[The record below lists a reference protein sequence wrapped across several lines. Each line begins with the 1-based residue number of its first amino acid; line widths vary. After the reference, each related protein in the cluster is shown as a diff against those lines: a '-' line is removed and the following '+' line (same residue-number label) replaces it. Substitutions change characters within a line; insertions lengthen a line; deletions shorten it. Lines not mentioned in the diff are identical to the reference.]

1 VTDTGSGQ
9 GQVSDS
15 GNPDRDN
22 PADQPVDVTST
33 EPTADAAPAT
43 SVPESAIS
51 TTTFD
56 LLKQRLKGVADRLT
70 TSTTKLNSER
80 AEIFA
85 SVPLALGEQD
95 RLRTDQP
102 SIPRDAV
109 SVGNL
114 LLVGYNAGAS
124 LGRNRE
130 ISDTFALHQVDQ
142 SSGADWNFTPLPTDH
157 ADWFLGD
164 AGFTRD
170 IGELFTYYADTRLD
184 SLTIR
189 AGRLLMV
196 FRVGSA
202 ADDLRIL
209 RWQMAGDV
217 PQYIDAYGDHDL
229 VTEAPYDFGWTDA
242 GRDLIAEGRWR
253 HYRINGLYVGLDK
266 GGLEFRID
274 DVVEGGRTIHRESVV
289 EAGQSID
296 EMHIAYAELGE
307 VLVVRLLPY
316 RESDERFFVFNKLT
330 RAVQRA
336 DAIGRNCHQ
345 LPEGQGVVFPGGYH
359 LQNGENK
366 VFATDSTGF
375 VFHASHRSPN
385 GEDILYVYFRR
396 ESGEY
401 LLCAYNVVARS
412 MDNPIVLNGY
422 ALFPDGVVV
431 GTRAAAE
438 PQRVHTIAVYTSP
451 FCVPDRYVPN
461 VASDSFFGRTG
472 NPELVRAIGEV
483 LSLGR
488 DAREP
493 QFNRAVFEA
502 LVSRSTSLLDQHG
515 WLNSPEAHGIGALL
529 VEVRRSAGD
538 VLDEFSSVVAQ
549 KKEAADRLAT
559 AQRIVADL
567 AADAELELR
576 DATAFI
582 DKLAAA
588 RAALGLLSELADV
601 RQIDHAELDRLR
613 AQCTGVYDHLA
624 TRAIGFLDTP
634 ESLDVVLSV
643 FTDAERASAGAA
655 TAAAI
660 GELAAT
666 VDEAG
671 NRLVLLTEVVGGL
684 DVADPTRK
692 TSVLSRLAEG
702 LARRNAVRAALDQR
716 ASSLRTGESA
726 AGFAA
731 SMAVLSQRA
740 TAALTAAADA
750 PACDAALASLTAEL
764 ENIELAYGDIEGFAE
779 AIDTRR
785 NEVHGAFTQRR
796 DSLAADRTRRI
807 DRLVGSAERVLATV
821 TARASTLPGRAEI
834 DAFFATDS
842 LVTKVRS
849 TTAELRQ
856 MGEAGRSSELEVAL
870 ATARDQA
877 RRTAADRSELFEA
890 GTVKIGRWK
899 FGVNTEPFELR
910 LDTGAL
916 DALSAG
922 LNGTGPGG
930 FRLRLTGTDLTL
942 PCRDERLGAFFD
954 LATQTHPSETATM
967 PRALY
972 LAFETYRGG
981 IGADG
986 VSAFA
991 TGRIEEG
998 YEPGVHDADAIKILT
1013 AAAGYWTSPALYIDG
1028 TTRAIGGLWLSS
1040 LERKERDDIDRQTAG
1055 LRAVGPGRARAAFVD
1070 TYRAAIEAI
1079 AAEASLSVDVDLVVN
1094 YVVGHSHEFAI
1105 TATGE
1110 QRASAFR
1117 EWATEHKIDLRGASF
1132 GELVRLLADRH
1143 PGDPLSV
1150 AAEAAWAW
1158 LDPSV
1163 KGVPGIDAV
1172 LRVEGLISSHPMI
1185 TGGVLTVDLG
1195 AAFTAYL
1202 RYRLGGGLERFT
1214 TFTSVRREVLAS
1226 ERRRLEIDRLRSTV
1240 ISSFVRNRL
1249 IDEVYLPLV
1258 GDNIARQLG
1267 LNSAA
1272 QGLLL
1277 LISPPGYGKTTL
1289 IEYVA
1294 SLLGFALV
1302 KINGPALGSDV
1313 TSLDPGAA
1321 TNAAAAEELAKLNR
1335 AFAMGNNVI
1344 CYLDDIQHTSPE
1356 LLQKFIP
1363 LCDATR
1369 RIEGVLEGE
1378 ARTFSLSGK
1387 RFVMAMAGNPY
1398 TSDGTRFRIPDML
1411 ANRADVHNL
1420 GDVAQAASEAFAQS
1434 YVENACGVNDVL
1446 APVLGRSRGDL
1457 EHLLRAAGGD
1467 QIRSDQLQ
1475 HPYGASE
1482 LDAVIKTL
1490 RHLTQVRD
1498 QLLKVNAA
1506 YIASATMDDN
1516 MRGEPQFL
1524 LQGSYRNM
1532 ARIAQRIVPAMTS
1545 EEVAIAVAEH
1555 YRAESQTL
1563 AAAAAWNLSKL
1574 GQILGVATAAETA
1587 DFEELRERWRDSN
1600 VSGDPMAVM
1609 ANALRD
1615 IAAAM
1620 SPHTEILHGAVTK
1633 AAQPPVSTEDKLQ
1646 PPKQQ

>member
-1 VTDTGSGQ
+1 
-9 GQVSDS
+9 
-15 GNPDRDN
+15 
-22 PADQPVDVTST
+22 
-33 EPTADAAPAT
+33 
-43 SVPESAIS
+43 
-51 TTTFD
+51 
-56 LLKQRLKGVADRLT
+56 
-70 TSTTKLNSER
+70 
-80 AEIFA
+80 
-85 SVPLALGEQD
+85 
-95 RLRTDQP
+95 
-102 SIPRDAV
+102 
-109 SVGNL
+109 
-114 LLVGYNAGAS
+114 
-124 LGRNRE
+124 
-130 ISDTFALHQVDQ
+130 
-142 SSGADWNFTPLPTDH
+142 
-157 ADWFLGD
+157 
-164 AGFTRD
+164 
-170 IGELFTYYADTRLD
+170 
-184 SLTIR
+184 
-189 AGRLLMV
+189 
-196 FRVGSA
+196 
-202 ADDLRIL
+202 
-209 RWQMAGDV
+209 
-217 PQYIDAYGDHDL
+217 
-229 VTEAPYDFGWTDA
+229 
-242 GRDLIAEGRWR
+242 
-253 HYRINGLYVGLDK
+253 
-266 GGLEFRID
+266 
-274 DVVEGGRTIHRESVV
+274 
-289 EAGQSID
+289 
-296 EMHIAYAELGE
+296 
-307 VLVVRLLPY
+307 
-316 RESDERFFVFNKLT
+316 
-330 RAVQRA
+330 VQRA

-375 VFHASHRSPN
+375 GFHASHRSPN

-396 ESGEY
+396 ETGEY

-451 FCVPDRYVPN
+451 FCVPDQYVPN
-461 VASDSFFGRTG
+461 VASDSFFGRIG

-515 WLNSPEAHGIGALL
+515 WLNSPEAHGIGGLL

-538 VLDEFSSVVAQ
+538 VLDEFSTVVAQ

-601 RQIDHAELDRLR
+601 RQIDHTELDRLR
-613 AQCTGVYDHLA
+613 DQCTAVYDHLA
-624 TRAIGFLDTP
+624 TRAIDFLDTP
-634 ESLDVVLSV
+634 ESLNVVLAV
-643 FTDAERASAGAA
+643 FDSAERSAGDAV

-660 GELAAT
+660 GELAVT
-666 VDEAG
+666 VDDAG

-692 TSVLSRLAEG
+692 TSVLSR
-702 LARRNAVRAALDQR
+702 LDQR

-740 TAALTAAADA
+740 TAALTAASDA

-764 ENIELAYGDIEGFAE
+764 ENIELAYGDIDGFAD
-779 AIDTRR
+779 AIETRR
-785 NEVHGAFTQRR
+785 NELHGAFTQRR
-796 DSLAADRTRRI
+796 DALAADRTRRI

-922 LNGTGPGG
+922 LSGAGRGG

-942 PCRDERLGAFFD
+942 PCRDDRLGAYLD
-954 LATQTHPSETATM
+954 LATQTHPSETIAM
-967 PRALY
+967 PRAVY
-972 LAFETYRGG
+972 LAFEAYRAG
-981 IGADG
+981 IAAGG

-991 TGRIEEG
+991 TSRIEDC
-998 YEPGVHDADAIKILT
+998 YEPGVHDADAVKILT

-1028 TTRAIGGLWLSS
+1028 ATRAVGGLWLSS
-1040 LERKERDDIDRQTAG
+1040 LERKERDAVDRQMGG
-1055 LRAVGPGRARAAFVD
+1055 LRAVGPGRARAAFVE
-1070 TYRAAIEAI
+1070 THRAEL
-1079 AAEASLSVDVDLVVN
+1079 AALAADAGLTVDVDLVVD
-1094 YVVGHSHEFAI
+1094 YVVNHSHEFAI

-1110 QRASAFR
+1110 QRAVAFR
-1117 EWATEHKIDLRGASF
+1117 EWAGDNNVDLRSATF
-1132 GELVRLLADRH
+1132 GELVRLVADRN
-1143 PGDPLSV
+1143 PTDPLSV
-1150 AAEAAWAW
+1150 ASEAAWVL
-1158 LDPSV
+1158 LDATV
-1163 KGVPGIDAV
+1163 KGVPGVDAV
-1172 LRVEGLISSHPMI
+1172 VRVDGLISTHPLI
-1185 TGGVLTVDLG
+1185 VDGVLNVDLG
-1195 AAFTAYL
+1195 SAFTAYL
-1202 RYRLGGGLERFT
+1202 RYRLGGGQERFT
-1214 TFTSVRREVLAS
+1214 NFTSVRREVLAS
-1226 ERRRLEIDRLRSTV
+1226 ERGRLEIDRLRSTV

-1249 IDEVYLPLV
+1249 IDEVYLPLI

-1545 EEVAIAVAEH
+1545 DEVAIAVAEH

-1574 GQILGVATAAETA
+1574 GQVLGVATEAETTA
-1587 DFEELRERWRDSN
+1587 FDELRERWRDSN

-1620 SPHTEILHGAVTK
+1620 SPHTDIVRGSLTK
-1633 AAQPPVSTEDKLQ
+1633 PGQPLS
-1646 PPKQQ
+1646 PPTDEPPRRKP